1 PAGGI
6 RAEDGGEIHCRRGN
20 EQQSVLVAKLGGQL
34 DVAARIALFLD
45 WRESPTLVVVQHR
58 PRARWEDA
66 LSQVGCQLRRALVV
80 GDLGYLLSGVGV
92 PWAQGSGTVTSPCS
106 CSKRCHVSNVKQNL
120 PPTPEPGP
128 QLFQNHTSLLPA
140 SIWSATTSWP
150 PRTVAPLATA
160 TSPDASGVSKLE
172 YQPIPVMTGRRTSA
186 RSACSTPN
194 ACLYDVIQPS
204 CLAALQTSSP
214 LPPGS

>member
-1 PAGGI
+1 MSGDQPSQLHLRPSCG
-6 RAEDGGEIHCRRGN
+6 RAAPTRAPGERCHGHR
-20 EQQSVLVAKLGGQL
+20 
-34 DVAARIALFLD
+34 
-45 WRESPTLVVVQHR
+45 QHNAYQPSHR
-58 PRARWEDA
+58 
-66 LSQVGCQLRRALVV
+66 
-80 GDLGYLLSGVGV
+80 DLGYLLSGVGV
-92 PWAQGSGTVTSPCS
+92 PRAQGSGTVTSPCS
-106 CSKRCHVSNVKQNL
+106 CSKRCHVSNAMQNL
-120 PPTPEPGP
+120 PPTPKPGP

-150 PRTVAPLATA
+150 PRTAAPLATA

-172 YQPIPVMTGRRTSA
+172 YQPIPVMIGRRTSA

-214 LPPGS
+214 LPPGSFGGYGLPSSCVSSSYR